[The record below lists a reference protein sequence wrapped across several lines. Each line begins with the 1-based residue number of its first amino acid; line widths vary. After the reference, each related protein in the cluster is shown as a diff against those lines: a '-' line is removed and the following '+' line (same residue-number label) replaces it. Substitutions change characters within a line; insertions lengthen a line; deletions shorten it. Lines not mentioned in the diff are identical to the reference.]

1 MFDEC
6 DTQNECI
13 EMDLNW
19 VKEEI
24 KNLTKH
30 QRRLMLDKYAEL
42 VEQYGIG
49 MKEYKAFTEAFDN
62 LEE

>member
-1 MFDEC
+1 MFD
-6 DTQNECI
+6 DYSTHNECI
-13 EMDLNW
+13 EMDLDW